1 MAHLEEK
8 QFDRATIFVRADME
22 TALREVLGD
31 DAVVDLFSNLSEG
44 WLRVTSN
51 RWEHTTE
58 AAAQAKIDSV
68 PVPITYES
76 SLRRYTNDPTWNAVI
91 EWIATEHDKTP
102 EVVIS
107 ELRAILIS
115 TAED

>member
-1 MAHLEEK
+1 
-8 QFDRATIFVRADME
+8 ME
-22 TALREVLGD
+22 SALREVLGE

-51 RWEHTTE
+51 AWEHTTE

-76 SLRRYTNDPTWNAVI
+76 SLRRYTNDPTWNAVVK
-91 EWIATEHDKTP
+91 WLGDAHDKTP
-102 EVVIS
+102 EAVIA
-107 ELRAILIS
+107 ELRTILVEL
-115 TAED
+115 AED